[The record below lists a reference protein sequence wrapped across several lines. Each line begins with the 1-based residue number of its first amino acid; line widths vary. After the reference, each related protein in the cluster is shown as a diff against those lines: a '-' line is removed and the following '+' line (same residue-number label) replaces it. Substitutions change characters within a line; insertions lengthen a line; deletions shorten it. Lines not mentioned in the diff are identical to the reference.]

1 MKAAAAALCGDI
13 FTDLEA
19 TGKIIVEF
27 VLTKLTE
34 ILISPKQDKSKWRCN
49 TSIQQIWGEKHKW
62 INRGEHGE
70 GNMWFGFRLNVA
82 AVSFFFQII
91 ETKQVQERACM

>member
-1 MKAAAAALCGDI
+1 MKAAAAAAALCGDI

-34 ILISPKQDKSKWRCN
+34 ILISPKQDKSK
-49 TSIQQIWGEKHKW
+49 
-62 INRGEHGE
+62 
-70 GNMWFGFRLNVA
+70 
-82 AVSFFFQII
+82 
-91 ETKQVQERACM
+91 

>member
-34 ILISPKQDKSKWRCN
+34 ILNQSKTRQEQM
-49 TSIQQIWGEKHKW
+49 TSIQQI
-62 INRGEHGE
+62 
-70 GNMWFGFRLNVA
+70 
-82 AVSFFFQII
+82 
-91 ETKQVQERACM
+91 